1 MLGQGLVLG
10 PSFLMADEFKSGS
23 LVPLLGEFLSAEYSI
38 DALYP
43 NREHLP
49 TKVRTFIEIVA
60 KNFKQISWDPCAHE
74 TNRPNRRIKGKAP
87 KTASATTRA

>member
-1 MLGQGLVLG
+1 M
-10 PSFLMADEFKSGS
+10 MADELKSGS
-23 LVPLLGEFLSAEYSI
+23 LIPLLGEFLSSEYSI

-60 KNFKQISWDPCAHE
+60 KNFKQINWDPCAHE
-74 TNRPNRRIKGKAP
+74 MDRANKRVKEKTP
-87 KTASATTRA
+87 KTARATRRG